1 MIYQIRFHGEL
12 SMHGAPSL
20 LAVTVR
26 NHSATFSA
34 PISTNVIPKM
44 TKNFKSYILPLRQR
58 IKPKCY
64 EAKLYNGCALRSLR
78 DHHNVS
84 DDLYLFIH

>member
-1 MIYQIRFHGEL
+1 M
-12 SMHGAPSL
+12 S
-20 LAVTVR
+20 R
-26 NHSATFSA
+26 NSK
-34 PISTNVIPKM
+34 IIKLQV
-44 TKNFKSYILPLRQR
+44 LPLRQR

-64 EAKLYNGCALRSLR
+64 EAKLYHGCALRSLR